1 MAIEFLPKQKECLDS
16 LGLDSTAEVV
26 LFGGAAGGAKSFT
39 GCAWQI
45 MRRLKYPGT
54 RGLIGRSKLDTL
66 KKTTLKTFFEVAGL
80 FGLVANKHYQFNA
93 QSNVITFSNGS
104 EIILKDLFSYPSDPS
119 FDSLGSLEITDSF
132 LDECSQIS
140 KKAVDI
146 VRSRIRFKLT
156 QYNLSPKILLT
167 CNPSK
172 GWLYNEFFAPFR
184 AGQLPEHLVFIQSR
198 VTDNPHLPPTY
209 ADTLARLPEVDRK
222 RLLEGDWDF
231 DETLDALFTTDDLLR
246 CFRTANETGELYIT
260 ADVARL
266 GKDRTVIALWRG
278 LSLIQITE
286 LRKKKIDETAAVIR
300 EIADYHKVKLSN
312 VIADADGLGAGLVDV
327 LKCREF
333 RNGSR
338 ATKPERF
345 VNLKAECFFKLAELI
360 ELNRITFPIQHRDTI
375 VKELDLIR
383 RKNPEGDGKLAVT
396 GKEEI
401 QRTHG
406 MSPDYADAVAMR
418 MFFELFPNYGRY
430 SYA

>member
-1 MAIEFLPKQKECLDS
+1 MAIEFLPKQNAALDA
-16 LGLDSTAEVV
+16 LGLDSPAEVV

-66 KKTTLKTFFEVAGL
+66 KKTTLKTFFEVAAL

-104 EIILKDLFSYPSDPS
+104 EIILKDLFAYPSDVN
-119 FDSLGSLEITDSF
+119 FDSLGSLEITDAF

-146 VRSRIRFKLT
+146 VRSRIRFKLN
-156 QYNLSPKILLT
+156 QYRLSPKTLLT

-198 VTDNPHLPPTY
+198 VADNPHLPPTY
-209 ADTLARLPEVDRK
+209 AETLARLPEVDRK
-222 RLLEGDWDF
+222 RLLDGDWDY
-231 DETLDALFTTDDLLR
+231 DETLDSLFTTDDLLR
-246 CFRTANETGELYIT
+246 CFRPASETGELYIT
-260 ADVARL
+260 ADIARL

-286 LRKKKIDETAAVIR
+286 LRKKKIDETAAIIR
-300 EIADYHKVKLSN
+300 ELADYHKVKLSN

-360 ELNRITFPIQHRDTI
+360 ELNRLTFPNQHRDTI
-375 VKELDLIR
+375 VKELDMIR

-401 QRTHG
+401 ARTHG

-418 MFFELFPNYGRY
+418 MYFELFPNYGRY

>member
-1 MAIEFLPKQKECLDS
+1 MVEFLPKQIECLNA
-16 LGLDSTAEVV
+16 LGLDSSAEVV

-45 MRRLKYPGT
+45 QRRLKYPGT

-93 QSNVITFSNGS
+93 QSNVISFSNGS
-104 EIILKDLFSYPSDPS
+104 EIILKDLFAYPSDPS
-119 FDSLGSLEITDSF
+119 FDSLGSLEITDAF
-132 LDECSQIS
+132 IDECSQVS

-146 VRSRIRFKLT
+146 VRSRIRYKLT
-156 QYNLSPKILLT
+156 QYNLSPKTLLT

-172 GWLYNEFFAPFR
+172 GWLYNEIYAPWR
-184 AGQLPEHLVFIQSR
+184 AQNLPSFIQFIPSR
-198 VTDNPHLPPTY
+198 VTDNPHLPPSY
-209 ADTLARLPEVDRK
+209 AETLARLPEVDRK
-222 RLLEGDWDF
+222 RLLEGDWDY
-231 DETLDALFTTDDLLR
+231 DETADALFITDDILR
-246 CFRTANETGELYIT
+246 AFREPQNEGELFIT

-278 LSLIQITE
+278 LSLIHITE
-286 LRKKKIDETAAVIR
+286 LRKKRIDETAAVIR
-300 EIADYHKVKLSN
+300 SIADHHKVKLSN
-312 VIADADGLGAGLVDV
+312 TLADADGLGAGLVDV

-333 RNGSR
+333 RNGAR

-345 VNLKAECFFKLAELI
+345 VNLKAECFFKLAEYI
-360 ELNRITFPIQHRDTI
+360 ELNRVIFPQNHRDTI

-383 RKNPEGDGKLAVT
+383 RKNPDGDGKLAVT

-406 MSPDYADAVAMR
+406 MSPDYADAIAMR

>member
-1 MAIEFLPKQKECLDS
+1 MVEFLPKQIECLNA
-16 LGLDSTAEVV
+16 LGLDSAAEVV

-45 MRRLKYPGT
+45 QRRLKYKGS

-66 KKTTLKTFFEVAGL
+66 KKTTLKTFFEVAQL
-80 FGLVANKHYQFNA
+80 FGLRANEHFQFNA
-93 QSNVITFSNGS
+93 QSNIITFYNGS
-104 EIILKDLFSYPSDPS
+104 EIILKDLFAYPSDPS
-119 FDSLGSLEITDSF
+119 FDSLGSLEITDAF
-132 LDECSQIS
+132 IDECSQVS

-146 VRSRIRFKLT
+146 VRSRIRYKLREF
-156 QYNLSPKILLT
+156 NLTPKTLLT

-172 GWLYNEFFAPFR
+172 GWLYNEIYAPWR
-184 AGQLPEHLVFIQSR
+184 AQNLPEYIQFIPSR
-198 VTDNPHLPPTY
+198 VSDNPYLPPSY
-209 ADTLARLPEVDRK
+209 AETLARLPEVDRK

-231 DETLDALFTTDDLLR
+231 DETADAIFLTDDILR
-246 CFRTANETGELYIT
+246 AFREPQNEGELFIT
-260 ADVARL
+260 ADIARL

-278 LSLIQITE
+278 LSLIHITE
-286 LRKKKIDETAAVIR
+286 LRKKRIDETAAVIR
-300 EIADYHKVKLSN
+300 SLADHHKVKLSN
-312 VIADADGLGAGLVDV
+312 TLADADGLGAGLVDV

-333 RNGSR
+333 RNGAR

-345 VNLKAECFFKLAELI
+345 VNLKAECFFKLAEYI
-360 ELNRITFPIQHRDTI
+360 ELNRVIFPQAHRDTI

-383 RKNPEGDGKLAVT
+383 RKNPDGDGKLAVT

-406 MSPDYADAVAMR
+406 MSPDYADAIAMR

>member
-1 MAIEFLPKQKECLDS
+1 MVQFLAKQIECLNA
-16 LGLDSTAEVV
+16 LGLDSAAEVV

-45 MRRLKYPGT
+45 QRRLKYKGS

-66 KKTTLKTFFEVAGL
+66 KKTTLKTFFEVAQL
-80 FGLVANKHYQFNA
+80 FGLRANEHFQFNA
-93 QSNVITFSNGS
+93 QSNIITFYNGS
-104 EIILKDLFSYPSDPS
+104 EIILKDLFAYPSDPS
-119 FDSLGSLEITDSF
+119 FDSLGSLEITDAF
-132 LDECSQIS
+132 IDECSQVS

-146 VRSRIRFKLT
+146 VRSRIRYKLREF
-156 QYNLSPKILLT
+156 NLTPKTLLT

-172 GWLYNEFFAPFR
+172 GWLYNEIYAPWR
-184 AGQLPEHLVFIQSR
+184 AQNLPEYIQFIPSR
-198 VTDNPHLPPTY
+198 VSDNPYLPPSY
-209 ADTLARLPEVDRK
+209 AETLARLPEVDRK

-231 DETLDALFTTDDLLR
+231 DETADAIFLTDDILR
-246 CFRTANETGELYIT
+246 AFREPQNEGELFIT
-260 ADVARL
+260 ADIARL

-278 LSLIQITE
+278 LSLIHITE
-286 LRKKKIDETAAVIR
+286 LRKKRIDETAAVIR
-300 EIADYHKVKLSN
+300 SLADHHKVKLSN
-312 VIADADGLGAGLVDV
+312 TLADADGLGAGLVDV

-333 RNGSR
+333 RNGAR

-345 VNLKAECFFKLAELI
+345 VNLKAECFFKLAEYI
-360 ELNRITFPIQHRDTI
+360 ELNRVIFPQAHRDTI

-383 RKNPEGDGKLAVT
+383 RKNPDGDGKLAVT

-406 MSPDYADAVAMR
+406 MSPDYADAIAMR

>member
-1 MAIEFLPKQKECLDS
+1 MVTFLPKQIECLNA
-16 LGLDSTAEVV
+16 LGLDSPAEVV

-45 MRRLKYPGT
+45 QRRLKYPGT

-66 KKTTLKTFFEVAGL
+66 KKTTLKTFFEVAQL
-80 FGLVANKHYQFNA
+80 FGLRANEHYQFNA
-93 QSNVITFSNGS
+93 QSNVITFYNGS

-146 VRSRIRFKLT
+146 VRSRIRYKLT
-156 QYNLSPKILLT
+156 QYNLSPKTLLT

-172 GWLYNEFFAPFR
+172 GWLYNEIYAPWR
-184 AGQLPEHLVFIQSR
+184 AQNLPEFISFIPSR

-209 ADTLARLPEVDRK
+209 AETLARLPEIDRK
-222 RLLEGDWDF
+222 RLLEGDWDY
-231 DETLDALFTTDDLLR
+231 DETADALFITDDILR
-246 CFRTANETGELYIT
+246 AFRDPQTDGELYIT

-278 LSLIQITE
+278 LSLIHITE

-300 EIADYHKVKLSN
+300 AMADHHKVKLSN
-312 VIADADGLGAGLVDV
+312 VLADADGLGAGLVDV

-333 RNGSR
+333 RNGSK

-345 VNLKAECFFKLAELI
+345 VNLKAECFFKLAEFI
-360 ELNRITFPIQHRDTI
+360 ELNRMVFPQGHRDTI

-383 RKNPEGDGKLAVT
+383 RKNPDGDGKLAVT

-406 MSPDYADAVAMR
+406 MSPDYADAIAMR

>member
-1 MAIEFLPKQKECLDS
+1 MITFLPKQIECLNA
-16 LGLDSTAEVV
+16 LGLDSPAEVV

-45 MRRLKYPGT
+45 QRRLKYPGS

-80 FGLVANKHYQFNA
+80 FGLRANEHYYFNA
-93 QSNVITFSNGS
+93 QSNVIRFYNGS
-104 EIILKDLFSYPSDPS
+104 EIILKDLFAYPSDPS
-119 FDSLGSLEITDSF
+119 FDSLGSLEITDAF
-132 LDECSQIS
+132 IDEVSQVT

-146 VRSRIRFKLT
+146 VRSRIRYRLNQFNLT
-156 QYNLSPKILLT
+156 PKILLT

-172 GWLYNEFFAPFR
+172 GWLYNEIYAPWR
-184 AGQLPEHLVFIQSR
+184 AESLPAFIQFIPSR
-198 VTDNPHLPPTY
+198 VTDNVHLPPTY
-209 ADTLARLPEVDRK
+209 AETLARLPEMDRK
-222 RLLEGDWDF
+222 RLLEGDWDY
-231 DETLDALFTTDDLLR
+231 DETADALFLTDDVLR
-246 CFRTANETGELYIT
+246 AFRASEPTGELFIT

-300 EIADYHKVKLSN
+300 ALADQYKVKLSN

-333 RNGSR
+333 RNGAK

-345 VNLKAECFFKLAELI
+345 VNLKAECFFKLAEYI
-360 ELNRITFPIQHRDTI
+360 ELNRVIFPQAHRDVI

-383 RKNPEGDGKLAVT
+383 RKNPDGDGKLAVT

-401 QRTHG
+401 QRSHG
-406 MSPDYADAVAMR
+406 ISPDYADAIAMR

>member
-1 MAIEFLPKQKECLDS
+1 MVEFLPKQIECLNA
-16 LGLDSTAEVV
+16 LGLDSPAEVV

-45 MRRLKYPGT
+45 QRRLKYPGT

-93 QSNVITFSNGS
+93 QSNVISFYNGS
-104 EIILKDLFSYPSDPS
+104 EIILKDLFAYPSDPS

-146 VRSRIRFKLT
+146 VRSRIRYKLT
-156 QYNLSPKILLT
+156 QYNLSPKTLLT

-172 GWLYNEFFAPFR
+172 GWLYNEIYAPWR
-184 AGQLPEHLVFIQSR
+184 AQNLPPFIQFIPSR
-198 VTDNPHLPPTY
+198 VSDNPHLPPTY
-209 ADTLARLPEVDRK
+209 AETLARLPEVDRK
-222 RLLEGDWDF
+222 RLLEGDWDY
-231 DETLDALFTTDDLLR
+231 DETADALFLTDDILR
-246 CFRTANETGELYIT
+246 AFREPQNDGELFIT

-278 LSLIQITE
+278 LSLIHITE
-286 LRKKKIDETAAVIR
+286 LRKKRIDETAAVIR
-300 EIADYHKVKLSN
+300 SLADHHKVKLSN
-312 VIADADGLGAGLVDV
+312 TLADADGLGAGLVDV

-333 RNGSR
+333 RNGAR

-345 VNLKAECFFKLAELI
+345 VNLKAECFFKLAEYI
-360 ELNRITFPIQHRDTI
+360 ELNRVIFPQGHRDVI

-383 RKNPEGDGKLAVT
+383 RKNPDGDGKLAVT

-406 MSPDYADAVAMR
+406 MSPDYADAIAMR

>member
-1 MAIEFLPKQKECLDS
+1 MVEFLPKQIECLNA
-16 LGLDSTAEVV
+16 LGLDSPAEVV

-45 MRRLKYPGT
+45 QRRLKYPKT

-93 QSNVITFSNGS
+93 QSNVISFSNGS

-119 FDSLGSLEITDSF
+119 FDSLGSLEITDAF
-132 LDECSQIS
+132 IDECSQVS

-146 VRSRIRFKLT
+146 VRSRIRYKLREF
-156 QYNLSPKILLT
+156 NLNPKTLLT

-172 GWLYNEFFAPFR
+172 GWLYNEIYAPWR
-184 AGQLPEHLVFIQSR
+184 AQNLPAFIQFIPSR

-209 ADTLARLPEVDRK
+209 AETLARLPEVDRK
-222 RLLEGDWDF
+222 RLLEGDWDY
-231 DETLDALFTTDDLLR
+231 DETADALFLTDDILR
-246 CFRTANETGELYIT
+246 AFREPQNDGELFIT

-278 LSLIQITE
+278 LSLIHITE
-286 LRKKKIDETAAVIR
+286 LRKKRIDETAAVIR
-300 EIADYHKVKLSN
+300 SLADHHKVKLSN
-312 VIADADGLGAGLVDV
+312 TLADADGLGAGLVDV

-333 RNGSR
+333 RNGAR

-345 VNLKAECFFKLAELI
+345 VNLKAECFFKLAEYI
-360 ELNRITFPIQHRDTI
+360 ELNRVIFPQAHRDTI

-383 RKNPEGDGKLAVT
+383 RKNPDGDGKLAVT

-406 MSPDYADAVAMR
+406 MSPDYADAIAMR

>member
-1 MAIEFLPKQKECLDS
+1 MVTFLPKQIECLNA
-16 LGLDSTAEVV
+16 LGLDSPAEVV

-45 MRRLKYPGT
+45 QRRLKYPGT

-66 KKTTLKTFFEVAGL
+66 KKTTLKTFFEVAQL
-80 FGLVANKHYQFNA
+80 FGLRANEHYQFNA
-93 QSNVITFSNGS
+93 QSNVITFYNGS

-146 VRSRIRFKLT
+146 VRSRIRYKLT
-156 QYNLSPKILLT
+156 QYNLSPKTLLT

-172 GWLYNEFFAPFR
+172 GWLYNEIYAPWR
-184 AGQLPEHLVFIQSR
+184 AQNLPEFISFIPSR
-198 VTDNPHLPPTY
+198 VTDNPHLPATY
-209 ADTLARLPEVDRK
+209 AETLARLPEIDRK
-222 RLLEGDWDF
+222 RLLEGDWDY
-231 DETLDALFTTDDLLR
+231 DETADALFITDDILR
-246 CFRTANETGELYIT
+246 AFRDPQTDGELYIT

-278 LSLIQITE
+278 LSLIHITE

-300 EIADYHKVKLSN
+300 AMADHHKVKLSN
-312 VIADADGLGAGLVDV
+312 VLADADGLGAGLVDV

-345 VNLKAECFFKLAELI
+345 VNLKAECFFKLAEFI
-360 ELNRITFPIQHRDTI
+360 ELNRMVFPQGHRDTI

-383 RKNPEGDGKLAVT
+383 RKNPDGDGKLAVT

-406 MSPDYADAVAMR
+406 MSPDYADAIAMR

>member
-1 MAIEFLPKQKECLDS
+1 MVEFLPKQIECLNA
-16 LGLDSTAEVV
+16 LGLDSSAEVV

-45 MRRLKYPGT
+45 QRRLKYPGT

-80 FGLVANKHYQFNA
+80 FGLIANKHYQFNA
-93 QSNVITFSNGS
+93 QSNVISFYNGS
-104 EIILKDLFSYPSDPS
+104 EIILKDLFAYPSDPS

-146 VRSRIRFKLT
+146 VRSRIRYKLT
-156 QYNLSPKILLT
+156 QYNLTPKTLLT

-172 GWLYNEFFAPFR
+172 GWLYNEIYAPWR
-184 AGQLPEHLVFIQSR
+184 AQNLPAFIQFIPSR
-198 VTDNPHLPPTY
+198 VADNPHLPPSY
-209 ADTLARLPEVDRK
+209 AETLARLPEVDRK

-231 DETLDALFTTDDLLR
+231 DETADAIFLTDDILR
-246 CFRTANETGELYIT
+246 AFREPQNEGELFIT
-260 ADVARL
+260 ADIARL

-278 LSLIQITE
+278 LSLIHITE
-286 LRKKKIDETAAVIR
+286 LRKKRIDETATVIR
-300 EIADYHKVKLSN
+300 SLADHHKVKLSN
-312 VIADADGLGAGLVDV
+312 TLADADGLGAGLVDV

-333 RNGSR
+333 RNGAR

-345 VNLKAECFFKLAELI
+345 VNLKAECFFKLAEYI
-360 ELNRITFPIQHRDTI
+360 ELNRVIFPQAHRDTI

-383 RKNPEGDGKLAVT
+383 RKNPDGDGKLAVT

-406 MSPDYADAVAMR
+406 MSPDYADAIAMR

>member
-1 MAIEFLPKQKECLDS
+1 MVTFLPKQIECLNA
-16 LGLDSTAEVV
+16 LGLDSPAEVV

-45 MRRLKYPGT
+45 QRRLKYPGT

-66 KKTTLKTFFEVAGL
+66 KKTTLKTFFEVAQL
-80 FGLVANKHYQFNA
+80 FGLRANEHYQFNA
-93 QSNVITFSNGS
+93 QSNVITFYNGS
-104 EIILKDLFSYPSDPS
+104 EIILKDLFAYPSDPS
-119 FDSLGSLEITDSF
+119 FDSLGSLEISDAF
-132 LDECSQIS
+132 IDECSQVS

-146 VRSRIRFKLT
+146 VRSRIRYKLT
-156 QYNLSPKILLT
+156 QYNLSPKTLLT

-172 GWLYNEFFAPFR
+172 GWLYNEIYAPWR
-184 AGQLPEHLVFIQSR
+184 AQNLPEFISFIPSR

-209 ADTLARLPEVDRK
+209 AETLARLPEIDRK
-222 RLLEGDWDF
+222 RLLEGDWDY
-231 DETLDALFTTDDLLR
+231 DETADALFITDDILR
-246 CFRTANETGELYIT
+246 AFRDPQTDGELYIT

-278 LSLIQITE
+278 LSLIHITE

-300 EIADYHKVKLSN
+300 AMADHHKVKLSN
-312 VIADADGLGAGLVDV
+312 VLADADGLGAGLVDV

-345 VNLKAECFFKLAELI
+345 VNLKAECFFKLAEFI
-360 ELNRITFPIQHRDTI
+360 ELNRMVFPQGHRDTI

-383 RKNPEGDGKLAVT
+383 RKNPDGDGKLAVT

-406 MSPDYADAVAMR
+406 MSPDYADAIAMR
-418 MFFELFPNYGRY
+418 MYFELFPNYGRY

>member
-1 MAIEFLPKQKECLDS
+1 MVTFLPKQIECLNA
-16 LGLDSTAEVV
+16 LGLDSPAEVV

-45 MRRLKYPGT
+45 QRRLKYPGT

-66 KKTTLKTFFEVAGL
+66 KKTTLKTFFEVAQL
-80 FGLVANKHYQFNA
+80 FGLRANEHYQFNA
-93 QSNVITFSNGS
+93 QSNVITFYNGS

-119 FDSLGSLEITDSF
+119 FDSLGSLEISDAF
-132 LDECSQIS
+132 IDECSQVS

-146 VRSRIRFKLT
+146 VRSRIRYKLT
-156 QYNLSPKILLT
+156 QYNLSPKTLLT

-172 GWLYNEFFAPFR
+172 GWLYNEIYAPWR
-184 AGQLPEHLVFIQSR
+184 AQNLPEFISFIPSR
-198 VTDNPHLPPTY
+198 VTDNPHLPATY
-209 ADTLARLPEVDRK
+209 AETLARLPEIDRK
-222 RLLEGDWDF
+222 RLLEGDWDY
-231 DETLDALFTTDDLLR
+231 DETADALFITDDILR
-246 CFRTANETGELYIT
+246 AFRDPQTDGELYIT

-278 LSLIQITE
+278 LSLIHITE

-300 EIADYHKVKLSN
+300 AMADHHKVKLSN
-312 VIADADGLGAGLVDV
+312 VLADADGLGAGLVDV

-345 VNLKAECFFKLAELI
+345 VNLKAECFFKLAEFI
-360 ELNRITFPIQHRDTI
+360 ELNRMVFPQGHRDTI

-383 RKNPEGDGKLAVT
+383 RKNPDGDGKLAVT

-406 MSPDYADAVAMR
+406 MSPDYADAIAMR

>member
-1 MAIEFLPKQKECLDS
+1 MAINFLPKQTECLNALAIDS
-16 LGLDSTAEVV
+16 AAEVV

-66 KKTTLKTFFEVAGL
+66 KKTTLKTFFEVAGM
-80 FGLVANKHYQFNA
+80 FGLRAHEHYTYNA
-93 QSNVITFSNGS
+93 QSNVITFYNGS
-104 EIILKDLFSYPSDPS
+104 EIILKDLFAYPSDPS
-119 FDSLGSLEITDSF
+119 FDSLGSLEITDAF
-132 LDECSQIS
+132 IDECSQVS

-146 VRSRIRFKLT
+146 VRSRIRYRLS
-156 QYNLSPKILLT
+156 QNNLSPKILLT

-184 AGQLPEHLVFIQSR
+184 SGHLPPHLVFIQSR
-198 VTDNPHLPPTY
+198 VSDNPHLPATY
-209 ADTLARLPEVDRK
+209 AETLARLPEVDRK

-231 DETLDALFTTDDLLR
+231 DETLDALFSTDDLLR
-246 CFRTANETGELYIT
+246 CFRTPETTGELYIT
-260 ADVARL
+260 ADIARL

-286 LRKKKIDETAAVIR
+286 LRKKRIDETAAVIR
-300 EIADYHKVKLSN
+300 ELADYHKVKLSN

-345 VNLKAECFFKLAELI
+345 ANLKAECFFKLAELI
-360 ELNRITFPIQHRDTI
+360 ELNRLIFPQNHRDTI

-401 QRTHG
+401 QRVHG
-406 MSPDYADAVAMR
+406 LSPDYADAIAMR

>member
-1 MAIEFLPKQKECLDS
+1 MVDFLPKQKECLNA
-16 LGLDSTAEVV
+16 LGLDSPAEVV

-45 MRRLKYPGT
+45 QRRLKYPGT

-66 KKTTLKTFFEVAGL
+66 KKTTLKTFFEVAGM
-80 FGLVANKHYQFNA
+80 FGLRANEHYSYNA
-93 QSNVITFSNGS
+93 QSHVITFYNSS
-104 EIILKDLFSYPSDPS
+104 EIILKDLFAYPSDPS
-119 FDSLGSLEITDSF
+119 FDSLGSLEITDAF
-132 LDECSQIS
+132 IDECSQVS
-140 KKAVDI
+140 KKAIDI
-146 VRSRIRFKLT
+146 VRSRIRYRLNQFK
-156 QYNLSPKILLT
+156 LSPKTLLT

-184 AGQLPEHLVFIQSR
+184 SGHLPAHLVFIQSR
-198 VTDNPHLPPTY
+198 VADNPHLPPTY
-209 ADTLARLPEVDRK
+209 AETLARLPEVDRK
-222 RLLEGDWDF
+222 RLLEGDWDY

-246 CFRTANETGELYIT
+246 CFRGPEESGELYIT

-278 LSLIQITE
+278 LSLIQIIE
-286 LRKKKIDETAAVIR
+286 LRKKKIDETASVIR
-300 EIADYHKVKLSN
+300 QLADFNKVKLSN

-360 ELNRITFPIQHRDTI
+360 ELNRVILPQNHRDTI
-375 VKELDLIR
+375 IKELDLIR
-383 RKNPEGDGKLAVT
+383 RKNPDGDGKLAVT

-401 QRTHG
+401 QRVHG
-406 MSPDYADAVAMR
+406 LSPDYADAIAMR
-418 MFFELFPNYGRY
+418 MYFELFPNYGRY

>member
-1 MAIEFLPKQKECLDS
+1 MVTFLPKQIECLNA
-16 LGLDSTAEVV
+16 LGLDSPAEVV

-45 MRRLKYPGT
+45 QRRLKYPGT

-66 KKTTLKTFFEVAGL
+66 KKTTLKTFFEVAQL
-80 FGLVANKHYQFNA
+80 FGLRANEHYQFNA
-93 QSNVITFSNGS
+93 QSNVITFYNGS
-104 EIILKDLFSYPSDPS
+104 EIILKDLFAYPSDPS

-146 VRSRIRFKLT
+146 VRSRIRYKLT
-156 QYNLSPKILLT
+156 QYNLSPKTLLT

-172 GWLYNEFFAPFR
+172 GWLYNEIYAPWR
-184 AGQLPEHLVFIQSR
+184 AQNLPEFISFIPSR

-209 ADTLARLPEVDRK
+209 AETLARLPEIDRK
-222 RLLEGDWDF
+222 RLLEGDWDY
-231 DETLDALFTTDDLLR
+231 DETADALFITDDILR
-246 CFRTANETGELYIT
+246 AFRDPQTDGELYIT

-278 LSLIQITE
+278 LSLIHITE

-300 EIADYHKVKLSN
+300 AMADHHKVKLSN
-312 VIADADGLGAGLVDV
+312 VLADADGLGAGLVDV

-345 VNLKAECFFKLAELI
+345 VNLKAECFFKLAEFI
-360 ELNRITFPIQHRDTI
+360 ELNRMVFPQGHRDTI

-383 RKNPEGDGKLAVT
+383 RKNPDGDGKLAVT

-406 MSPDYADAVAMR
+406 MSPDYADAIAMR

>member
-1 MAIEFLPKQKECLDS
+1 MVEFLPKQIECLNA
-16 LGLDSTAEVV
+16 LGLDSSAEVV

-45 MRRLKYPGT
+45 QRRLKYPGT

-93 QSNVITFSNGS
+93 QSNVITFYNGS

-146 VRSRIRFKLT
+146 VRSRIRYKLT
-156 QYNLSPKILLT
+156 QYNLTPKTLLT

-172 GWLYNEFFAPFR
+172 GWLYNEIYAPWR
-184 AGQLPEHLVFIQSR
+184 AQNLPSFIQFIPSR
-198 VTDNPHLPPTY
+198 VADNPHLPPSY
-209 ADTLARLPEVDRK
+209 AETLARLPEVDRK
-222 RLLEGDWDF
+222 RLLEGDWDY
-231 DETLDALFTTDDLLR
+231 DETADALFLTDDVLR
-246 CFRTANETGELYIT
+246 AFREPQNEGELFIT

-278 LSLIQITE
+278 LSLIHITE
-286 LRKKKIDETAAVIR
+286 LRKKRIDETAAIIR
-300 EIADYHKVKLSN
+300 ELANFHKVKLSN
-312 VIADADGLGAGLVDV
+312 TIADADGLGAGLVDV

-333 RNGSR
+333 RNGAR

-345 VNLKAECFFKLAELI
+345 VNLKAECFFKLAEYI
-360 ELNRITFPIQHRDTI
+360 ELNRVIFPQGHRDTI

-383 RKNPEGDGKLAVT
+383 RKNPDGDGKLAVT

-406 MSPDYADAVAMR
+406 MSPDYADAIAMR

>member
-1 MAIEFLPKQKECLDS
+1 
-16 LGLDSTAEVV
+16 V
-26 LFGGAAGGAKSFT
+26 
-39 GCAWQI
+39 
-45 MRRLKYPGT
+45 
-54 RGLIGRSKLDTL
+54 
-66 KKTTLKTFFEVAGL
+66 
-80 FGLVANKHYQFNA
+80 
-93 QSNVITFSNGS
+93 
-104 EIILKDLFSYPSDPS
+104 
-119 FDSLGSLEITDSF
+119 
-132 LDECSQIS
+132 S
-140 KKAVDI
+140 KKAIDI
-146 VRSRIRFKLT
+146 VRSRIRYRLT
-156 QYNLSPKILLT
+156 QYNLSPKTLLT

-184 AGQLPEHLVFIQSR
+184 ANQLPEHLVFIQSR
-198 VTDNPHLPPTY
+198 VADNPHLPPTY
-209 ADTLARLPEVDRK
+209 AETLARLPEVDRK
-222 RLLEGDWDF
+222 RLLEGDWDY

-246 CFRTANETGELYIT
+246 CFRPASDSGELYIT
-260 ADVARL
+260 ADIARL

-286 LRKKKIDETAAVIR
+286 LRKKKIDETAGVIR
-300 EIADYHKVKLSN
+300 EMADYHKVKLSN

-345 VNLKAECFFKLAELI
+345 VNLKAECFFKLAELV
-360 ELNRITFPIQHRDTI
+360 ELNRITLPNQHRDTI

-401 QRTHG
+401 ARTHG

-418 MFFELFPNYGRY
+418 MYFELFPNYGRY

>member
-1 MAIEFLPKQKECLDS
+1 MITFLPKQNDCLS
-16 LGLDSTAEVV
+16 ALGLDSPAEVV

-45 MRRLKYPGT
+45 QRRLKYPGT

-66 KKTTLKTFFEVAGL
+66 KKTTLKTFFEVAGM
-80 FGLVANKHYQFNA
+80 FGLIANKHYQFNA

-104 EIILKDLFSYPSDPS
+104 EIILKDLFAYPSDPS
-119 FDSLGSLEITDSF
+119 FDQLGSLEITDSF
-132 LDECSQIS
+132 LDECSQLS

-146 VRSRIRFKLT
+146 VRSRMRYKLN
-156 QYNLSPKILLT
+156 QYNLKPKMLLT

-184 AGQLPEHLVFIQSR
+184 ANQLPSHLVFIQSR

-209 ADTLARLPEVDRK
+209 AETLARLPEIDRK
-222 RLLEGDWDF
+222 RLLDGDWDY
-231 DETLDALFTTDDLLR
+231 DESLDALFTTDDLLR
-246 CFRTANETGELYIT
+246 CFKTAESTGELFIT

-266 GKDRTVIALWRG
+266 GKDRTVIGLWRG

-286 LRKKKIDETAAVIR
+286 LRKKKIDETAAIIR
-300 EIADYHKVKLSN
+300 EMADFSKVKLSN

-360 ELNRITFPIQHRDTI
+360 ELNRMTFPQNNRDII
-375 VKELDLIR
+375 VRELDLMR
-383 RKNPEGDGKLAVT
+383 RKNPDGDGKLAVT

-401 QRTHG
+401 ARVHG
-406 MSPDYADAVAMR
+406 ISPDYADMIAMR

>member
-1 MAIEFLPKQKECLDS
+1 MVTFLPKQIECLNA
-16 LGLDSTAEVV
+16 LGLDSAAEVV

-45 MRRLKYPGT
+45 QRRLKYPGT

-66 KKTTLKTFFEVAGL
+66 KKTTLKTFFEVAGM
-80 FGLVANKHYQFNA
+80 FGLRANEHYTFNA
-93 QSNVITFSNGS
+93 QSNVITFYNGS

-119 FDSLGSLEITDSF
+119 FDSLGSLEITDAF

-146 VRSRIRFKLT
+146 VRSRIRYRLNQF
-156 QYNLSPKILLT
+156 QLSPKTLLT

-184 AGQLPEHLVFIQSR
+184 SGHLPAHLVFIQSR
-198 VTDNPHLPPTY
+198 VSDNPHLPPTY
-209 ADTLARLPEVDRK
+209 AETLARLPEVDRK
-222 RLLEGDWDF
+222 RLLEGDWDY
-231 DETLDALFTTDDLLR
+231 DETLDAIFTTDDILR
-246 CFRTANETGELYIT
+246 CFRAPEESGELFIT

-286 LRKKKIDETAAVIR
+286 LRKKKIDETASVIR
-300 EIADYHKVKLSN
+300 QLADFNKVKLSN

-360 ELNRITFPIQHRDTI
+360 ELNRVILPHNHRDTI
-375 VKELDLIR
+375 IKELDLMR
-383 RKNPEGDGKLAVT
+383 RKNPDGDGKLAVT

-401 QRTHG
+401 QRVHG
-406 MSPDYADAVAMR
+406 LSPDYADAIAMR

>member
-1 MAIEFLPKQKECLDS
+1 MVEFLPKQIECLNA
-16 LGLDSTAEVV
+16 LGLDSPAEVV

-45 MRRLKYPGT
+45 QRRLKYPGT

-93 QSNVITFSNGS
+93 QSNVISFYNGS
-104 EIILKDLFSYPSDPS
+104 EIILKDLFAYPSDPS

-146 VRSRIRFKLT
+146 VRSRIRYKLT
-156 QYNLSPKILLT
+156 QYNLSPKTLLT

-172 GWLYNEFFAPFR
+172 GWLYNEIYAPWR
-184 AGQLPEHLVFIQSR
+184 AQNLPSFIQFIPSR
-198 VTDNPHLPPTY
+198 VSDNPHLPPTY
-209 ADTLARLPEVDRK
+209 AETLARLPEIDRK
-222 RLLEGDWDF
+222 RLLEGDWDY
-231 DETLDALFTTDDLLR
+231 DETADALFLTDDILR
-246 CFRTANETGELYIT
+246 AFREPQNEGELFIT

-278 LSLIQITE
+278 LSLIHITE
-286 LRKKKIDETAAVIR
+286 LRKKRIDETAAVIR
-300 EIADYHKVKLSN
+300 SLADHHKVKLSN
-312 VIADADGLGAGLVDV
+312 TLADADGLGAGLVDV

-333 RNGSR
+333 RNGAR

-345 VNLKAECFFKLAELI
+345 VNLKAECFFKLAEYI
-360 ELNRITFPIQHRDTI
+360 ELNRVIFPQGHRDVI

-383 RKNPEGDGKLAVT
+383 RKNPDGDGKLAVT

-406 MSPDYADAVAMR
+406 MSPDYADAIAMR
-418 MFFELFPNYGRY
+418 MYFELFPNYGRY

>member
-1 MAIEFLPKQKECLDS
+1 MTINFLPKQNECLNA
-16 LGLDSTAEVV
+16 LGLDSPAEVV

-80 FGLVANKHYQFNA
+80 FGLIANKHYQFNA

-104 EIILKDLFSYPSDPS
+104 EIILKDLFAYPSDPA
-119 FDSLGSLEITDSF
+119 FDSLGSLEITDAF
-132 LDECSQIS
+132 IDECSQVS

-146 VRSRIRFKLT
+146 VRSRIRFRLT
-156 QYNLSPKILLT
+156 QNNLAPKILLT

-184 AGQLPEHLVFIQSR
+184 SGQLPEHLVFIQSR
-198 VTDNPHLPPTY
+198 VIDNPHLPATY
-209 ADTLARLPEVDRK
+209 AETLARLPEVDRK
-222 RLLEGDWDF
+222 RLLEGDWDY
-231 DETLDALFTTDDLLR
+231 DETLDSLFTTDDLLR
-246 CFRTANETGELYIT
+246 CFRNPETTGELFIT

-278 LSLIQITE
+278 LSLVQIVE
-286 LRKKKIDETAAVIR
+286 LRKKKIDETANVIR
-300 EIADYHKVKLSN
+300 ELANYNKVKLSN

-360 ELNRITFPIQHRDTI
+360 ELNRLTFPQAHRDTI
-375 VKELDLIR
+375 VKELDMIR
-383 RKNPEGDGKLAVT
+383 RKNPDGDGKLAVT

-406 MSPDYADAVAMR
+406 MSPDYADAIAMR

>member
-1 MAIEFLPKQKECLDS
+1 MVEFLPKQIECLNA
-16 LGLDSTAEVV
+16 LGLDSSAEVV

-45 MRRLKYPGT
+45 QRRLKYPGT

-66 KKTTLKTFFEVAGL
+66 KKTTLKTFFEAAGL

-93 QSNVITFSNGS
+93 QSNVITFYNGS
-104 EIILKDLFSYPSDPS
+104 EIILKDLFAYPSDPS
-119 FDSLGSLEITDSF
+119 FDSLGSLEITDAF
-132 LDECSQIS
+132 IDECSQVS

-146 VRSRIRFKLT
+146 VRSRIRYKLT
-156 QYNLSPKILLT
+156 QYNLSPKTLLT

-172 GWLYNEFFAPFR
+172 GWLYNEIYAPWR
-184 AGQLPEHLVFIQSR
+184 AQNLPAFIQFIPSR
-198 VTDNPHLPPTY
+198 VSDNHHLPPSY
-209 ADTLARLPEVDRK
+209 AETLARLPEVDRK
-222 RLLEGDWDF
+222 RLLEGDWDY
-231 DETLDALFTTDDLLR
+231 DETADALFLTDDILR
-246 CFRTANETGELYIT
+246 AFREPQNDGELFIT

-278 LSLIQITE
+278 LSLIHITE
-286 LRKKKIDETAAVIR
+286 LRKKRIDETAAVIR
-300 EIADYHKVKLSN
+300 SLADHHKVKLSN
-312 VIADADGLGAGLVDV
+312 TLADADGLGAGLVDV

-333 RNGSR
+333 RNGAR

-345 VNLKAECFFKLAELI
+345 VNLKAECFFKLAEYI
-360 ELNRITFPIQHRDTI
+360 ELNRVIFPQGHRDTI

-383 RKNPEGDGKLAVT
+383 RKNPDGDGKLAVT

-401 QRTHG
+401 QRTHS
-406 MSPDYADAVAMR
+406 MSPDYADAIAMR
-418 MFFELFPNYGRY
+418 MYFELFPNYGRY

>member
-1 MAIEFLPKQKECLDS
+1 MVTFLPKQIECLNA
-16 LGLDSTAEVV
+16 LGLDSPAEVV

-45 MRRLKYPGT
+45 QRRLKYPGT

-66 KKTTLKTFFEVAGL
+66 KKTTLKTFFEVAGM
-80 FGLVANKHYQFNA
+80 FGLRANEHYSYNA
-93 QSNVITFSNGS
+93 QSNVITFYNGS
-104 EIILKDLFSYPSDPS
+104 EIILKDLFAYPSDPS

-146 VRSRIRFKLT
+146 VRSRIRYKLT
-156 QYNLSPKILLT
+156 QYNLSPKTLLT

-172 GWLYNEFFAPFR
+172 GWLYNEIYAPWR
-184 AGQLPEHLVFIQSR
+184 AQNLPEFISFIPSR

-209 ADTLARLPEVDRK
+209 AETLARLPEIDRK
-222 RLLEGDWDF
+222 RLLEGDWDY
-231 DETLDALFTTDDLLR
+231 DETADALFITDDILR
-246 CFRTANETGELYIT
+246 AFRDPQTDGELYIT

-278 LSLIQITE
+278 LSLIHITE

-300 EIADYHKVKLSN
+300 AMADHHKVKLSN
-312 VIADADGLGAGLVDV
+312 VLADADGLGAGLVDV

-345 VNLKAECFFKLAELI
+345 VNLKAECFFKLAEFI
-360 ELNRITFPIQHRDTI
+360 ELNRMVFPQGHRDTI

-383 RKNPEGDGKLAVT
+383 RKNPDGDGKLAVT

-406 MSPDYADAVAMR
+406 MSPDYADAIAMR

>member
-1 MAIEFLPKQKECLDS
+1 MVTFLPKQIECLNA
-16 LGLDSTAEVV
+16 LGLDSPAEVV

-45 MRRLKYPGT
+45 QRRLKYPGT

-66 KKTTLKTFFEVAGL
+66 KKTTLKTFFEVAGM
-80 FGLVANKHYQFNA
+80 FGLRANEHYSYNA
-93 QSNVITFSNGS
+93 QSHVITFYNGS
-104 EIILKDLFSYPSDPS
+104 EIILKDLFAYPSDPS
-119 FDSLGSLEITDSF
+119 FDSLGSLEITDAF
-132 LDECSQIS
+132 IDECSQVS
-140 KKAVDI
+140 KKAIDI
-146 VRSRIRFKLT
+146 VRSRIRYRLNQF
-156 QYNLSPKILLT
+156 QLSPKTLLT

-184 AGQLPEHLVFIQSR
+184 SGHLPAHLVFIQSR
-198 VTDNPHLPPTY
+198 VADNPHLPPTY
-209 ADTLARLPEVDRK
+209 AETLARLPEVDRK
-222 RLLEGDWDF
+222 RLLEGDWDY

-246 CFRTANETGELYIT
+246 CFRAPQESGELYIT

-278 LSLIQITE
+278 LSLIQIIE
-286 LRKKKIDETAAVIR
+286 LRKKKIDETASVIR
-300 EIADYHKVKLSN
+300 QLADFNKVKLSN

-327 LKCREF
+327 MKCREF

-360 ELNRITFPIQHRDTI
+360 ELNRVILPQNHRDTI

-383 RKNPEGDGKLAVT
+383 RKNPDGDGKLAVT

-401 QRTHG
+401 QRVHG
-406 MSPDYADAVAMR
+406 LSPDYADAIAMR
-418 MFFELFPNYGRY
+418 MYFELFPNYGRY

>member
-1 MAIEFLPKQKECLDS
+1 MVTFLPKQIECLNA
-16 LGLDSTAEVV
+16 LGLDSPAEVV

-45 MRRLKYPGT
+45 QRRLKYPGT

-66 KKTTLKTFFEVAGL
+66 KKTTLKTFFEVASL

-93 QSNVITFSNGS
+93 QSNVISFYNGS
-104 EIILKDLFSYPSDPS
+104 EIILKDLFAYPSDPS

-146 VRSRIRFKLT
+146 VRSRIRYKLT
-156 QYNLSPKILLT
+156 QYNLSPKTLLT

-172 GWLYNEFFAPFR
+172 GWLYNEIYAPWR
-184 AGQLPEHLVFIQSR
+184 AQNLPSFIQFIPSR
-198 VTDNPHLPPTY
+198 VSDNPHLPPTY
-209 ADTLARLPEVDRK
+209 AETLARLPEIDRK
-222 RLLEGDWDF
+222 RLLEGDWDY
-231 DETLDALFTTDDLLR
+231 DETADALFLTDDVLR
-246 CFRTANETGELYIT
+246 AFREPQNEGELYIT

-278 LSLIQITE
+278 LSLIHITE
-286 LRKKKIDETAAVIR
+286 LRKKRIDETAAVIR
-300 EIADYHKVKLSN
+300 SLADHHKVKLSN
-312 VIADADGLGAGLVDV
+312 TLADADGLGAGLVDV

-333 RNGSR
+333 RNGAR

-345 VNLKAECFFKLAELI
+345 VNLKAECFFKLAEYI
-360 ELNRITFPIQHRDTI
+360 ELNRVIFPQGHRDVI

-383 RKNPEGDGKLAVT
+383 RKNPDGDGKLAVT

-406 MSPDYADAVAMR
+406 MSPDYADAIAMR
-418 MFFELFPNYGRY
+418 MYFELFPNYGRY

>member
-1 MAIEFLPKQKECLDS
+1 MVTFLPKQIECLNA
-16 LGLDSTAEVV
+16 LGLDSPAEVV

-45 MRRLKYPGT
+45 QRRLKYPGT

-66 KKTTLKTFFEVAGL
+66 KKTTLKTFFEVAQL
-80 FGLVANKHYQFNA
+80 FGLRANEHYQFNA
-93 QSNVITFSNGS
+93 QSNVITFYNGS
-104 EIILKDLFSYPSDPS
+104 EIILKDLFAYPSDPS
-119 FDSLGSLEITDSF
+119 FDSLGSLEISDAF
-132 LDECSQIS
+132 IDECSQVS

-146 VRSRIRFKLT
+146 VRSRIRYKLREFD
-156 QYNLSPKILLT
+156 LSPKTLLT

-172 GWLYNEFFAPFR
+172 GWLYNEIYAPWR
-184 AGQLPEHLVFIQSR
+184 AQNLPAFISFIPSR
-198 VTDNPHLPPTY
+198 VSDNPHLPATY
-209 ADTLARLPEVDRK
+209 AETLARLPEMDRK
-222 RLLEGDWDF
+222 RLLEGDWDY
-231 DETLDALFTTDDLLR
+231 DETADALFLTDDILR
-246 CFRTANETGELYIT
+246 AFREPQNDGELYIT

-278 LSLIQITE
+278 LSLIHITE

-300 EIADYHKVKLSN
+300 AMADHHKVKLSN
-312 VIADADGLGAGLVDV
+312 VLADADGLGAGLVDV

-345 VNLKAECFFKLAELI
+345 VNLKAECFFKLAEFI
-360 ELNRITFPIQHRDTI
+360 ELNRMVFPQANRDVI

-383 RKNPEGDGKLAVT
+383 RKNPDGDGKLAVT

-406 MSPDYADAVAMR
+406 MSPDYADAIAMR

>member
-1 MAIEFLPKQKECLDS
+1 MVTFLPKQIECLNA
-16 LGLDSTAEVV
+16 LGLDSPAEVV

-45 MRRLKYPGT
+45 QRRLKYPKT

-66 KKTTLKTFFEVAGL
+66 KKTTLKTFFEVAQL
-80 FGLVANKHYQFNA
+80 FGLRANEHYQFNA
-93 QSNVITFSNGS
+93 QSNVITFYNGS

-119 FDSLGSLEITDSF
+119 FDSLGSLEITDAF
-132 LDECSQIS
+132 IDECSQVS

-146 VRSRIRFKLT
+146 VRSRIRYKLREFD
-156 QYNLSPKILLT
+156 LSPKTLLT

-172 GWLYNEFFAPFR
+172 GWLYNEIYAPWR
-184 AGQLPEHLVFIQSR
+184 AQNLPSFIQFIPSR
-198 VTDNPHLPPTY
+198 VTDNPHLPATY
-209 ADTLARLPEVDRK
+209 AETLARLPEMDRK
-222 RLLEGDWDF
+222 RLLEGDWDY
-231 DETLDALFTTDDLLR
+231 DETADALFLTDDILR
-246 CFRTANETGELYIT
+246 AFREPQNDGELYIT

-278 LSLIQITE
+278 LSLIHITE

-300 EIADYHKVKLSN
+300 AMADHHKVKLSN
-312 VIADADGLGAGLVDV
+312 VLADADGLGAGLVDV

-345 VNLKAECFFKLAELI
+345 VNLKAECFFKLAEFI
-360 ELNRITFPIQHRDTI
+360 ELNRMVFPQANRDVI

-383 RKNPEGDGKLAVT
+383 RKNPDGDGKLAVT

-406 MSPDYADAVAMR
+406 MSPDYADAIAMR

>member
-1 MAIEFLPKQKECLDS
+1 MF
-16 LGLDSTAEVV
+16 
-26 LFGGAAGGAKSFT
+26 
-39 GCAWQI
+39 
-45 MRRLKYPGT
+45 
-54 RGLIGRSKLDTL
+54 GLI
-66 KKTTLKTFFEVAGL
+66 
-80 FGLVANKHYQFNA
+80 ANKHYQFNA

-104 EIILKDLFSYPSDPS
+104 EIILKDLFAYPSDPS

-146 VRSRIRFKLT
+146 VRSRIRYKLS
-156 QYNLSPKILLT
+156 QYNLSPKTLLT

-198 VTDNPHLPPTY
+198 VADNPHLPPTY
-209 ADTLARLPEVDRK
+209 AETLARLPEVDRK
-222 RLLEGDWDF
+222 RLLEGDWDY

-246 CFRTANETGELYIT
+246 CFRVASETGELYIT

-383 RKNPEGDGKLAVT
+383 RKNPDGDGKLAVT

>member
-1 MAIEFLPKQKECLDS
+1 MVEFLPKQLECLNA
-16 LGLDSTAEVV
+16 LGLDSPAEVV

-45 MRRLKYPGT
+45 QRRLKYPGT

-93 QSNVITFSNGS
+93 QSNVISFYNGS
-104 EIILKDLFSYPSDPS
+104 EIILKDLFAYPSDPS

-146 VRSRIRFKLT
+146 VRSRIRYKLT
-156 QYNLSPKILLT
+156 QYNLTPKTLLT

-172 GWLYNEFFAPFR
+172 GWLYNEIYAPWR
-184 AGQLPEHLVFIQSR
+184 AQNLPAFIQFIPSR
-198 VTDNPHLPPTY
+198 VADNPHLPPSY
-209 ADTLARLPEVDRK
+209 AETLARLPEVDRK
-222 RLLEGDWDF
+222 RLLEGDWDY
-231 DETLDALFTTDDLLR
+231 DETADALFLTDDILR
-246 CFRTANETGELYIT
+246 AFREPQNEGELFIT

-278 LSLIQITE
+278 LSLIHITE
-286 LRKKKIDETAAVIR
+286 LRKKRIDETAAVIR
-300 EIADYHKVKLSN
+300 SIADHHKVKLSN
-312 VIADADGLGAGLVDV
+312 TLADADGLGAGLVDV

-333 RNGSR
+333 RNGAR

-345 VNLKAECFFKLAELI
+345 VNLKAECFFKLAEYI
-360 ELNRITFPIQHRDTI
+360 ELNRVIFPQGHRDTI

-383 RKNPEGDGKLAVT
+383 RKNPDGDGKLAVT

-401 QRTHG
+401 ARTHG
-406 MSPDYADAVAMR
+406 MSPDYADAIAMR

>member
-1 MAIEFLPKQKECLDS
+1 MVTFLPKQIECLNA
-16 LGLDSTAEVV
+16 LGLDSPAEVV

-45 MRRLKYPGT
+45 QRRLKYPKT

-66 KKTTLKTFFEVAGL
+66 KKTTLKTFFEVAQL
-80 FGLVANKHYQFNA
+80 FGLRANEHYQFNA
-93 QSNVITFSNGS
+93 QSNVIVFYNGS
-104 EIILKDLFSYPSDPS
+104 EIILKDLFAYPSDPS
-119 FDSLGSLEITDSF
+119 FDSLGSLEITDAF
-132 LDECSQIS
+132 IDECSQVS

-146 VRSRIRFKLT
+146 VRSRIRYKLREF
-156 QYNLSPKILLT
+156 NLNPKTLLT

-172 GWLYNEFFAPFR
+172 GWLYNEIYAPWR
-184 AGQLPEHLVFIQSR
+184 AQNLPEFIRFIPSR
-198 VTDNPHLPPTY
+198 VTDNPHLPATY
-209 ADTLARLPEVDRK
+209 AETLARLPEMDRK
-222 RLLEGDWDF
+222 RLLEGDWDY
-231 DETLDALFTTDDLLR
+231 DETADALFLTDDILR
-246 CFRTANETGELYIT
+246 AFREPQNDGELYIT

-278 LSLIQITE
+278 LSLIHITE

-300 EIADYHKVKLSN
+300 AMADHHKVKLSN
-312 VIADADGLGAGLVDV
+312 VLADADGLGAGLVDV

-345 VNLKAECFFKLAELI
+345 VNLKAECFFKLAEFI
-360 ELNRITFPIQHRDTI
+360 ELNRMVFPQAHRDVI

-383 RKNPEGDGKLAVT
+383 RKNPDGDGKLAVT

-406 MSPDYADAVAMR
+406 MSPDYADAIAMR

>member
-1 MAIEFLPKQKECLDS
+1 MVTFLPKQIECLNA
-16 LGLDSTAEVV
+16 LGLDSPAEVV

-45 MRRLKYPGT
+45 QRRLKYPGT

-66 KKTTLKTFFEVAGL
+66 KKTTLKTFFEVAQL
-80 FGLVANKHYQFNA
+80 FGLRANEHYQFNA
-93 QSNVITFSNGS
+93 QSNVITFYNGS

-146 VRSRIRFKLT
+146 VRSRIRYKLT
-156 QYNLSPKILLT
+156 QYNLSPKTLLT

-172 GWLYNEFFAPFR
+172 GWLYNEIYAPWR
-184 AGQLPEHLVFIQSR
+184 AQNLPEFISFIPSR

-209 ADTLARLPEVDRK
+209 AETLARLPEIDRK
-222 RLLEGDWDF
+222 RLLEGDWDY
-231 DETLDALFTTDDLLR
+231 DETADALFITDDILR
-246 CFRTANETGELYIT
+246 AFRDPQTDGELYIT

-278 LSLIQITE
+278 LSLIHITE

-300 EIADYHKVKLSN
+300 AMADHHKVKLSN
-312 VIADADGLGAGLVDV
+312 VLADADGLGAGLVDV

-345 VNLKAECFFKLAELI
+345 VNLKAECFFKLAEFI
-360 ELNRITFPIQHRDTI
+360 ELNRMVFPQGHRDTI

-383 RKNPEGDGKLAVT
+383 RKNPDGDGKLAVT

-406 MSPDYADAVAMR
+406 MSPDYADAIAMR

>member
-1 MAIEFLPKQKECLDS
+1 MIEFLPKQIECLNA
-16 LGLDSTAEVV
+16 LGLDSPAEVV

-45 MRRLKYPGT
+45 QRRLKYPGT

-93 QSNVITFSNGS
+93 QSNVITFYNGS
-104 EIILKDLFSYPSDPS
+104 EIILKDLFAYPSDPS

-146 VRSRIRFKLT
+146 VRSRIRYKLT
-156 QYNLSPKILLT
+156 QYNLTPKTLLT

-172 GWLYNEFFAPFR
+172 GWLYNEIYAPWR
-184 AGQLPEHLVFIQSR
+184 AQNLPAFIQFIPSR
-198 VTDNPHLPPTY
+198 VADNPHLPPSY
-209 ADTLARLPEVDRK
+209 AETLARLPEVDRK
-222 RLLEGDWDF
+222 RLLEGDWDY
-231 DETLDALFTTDDLLR
+231 DETADALFLTDDILR
-246 CFRTANETGELYIT
+246 AFREPQNEGELFIT

-278 LSLIQITE
+278 LSLIHITE
-286 LRKKKIDETAAVIR
+286 LRKKRIDETAAVIR
-300 EIADYHKVKLSN
+300 SIADHHKVKLSN
-312 VIADADGLGAGLVDV
+312 TLADADGLGAGLVDV

-333 RNGSR
+333 RNGAR

-345 VNLKAECFFKLAELI
+345 VNLKAECFFKLAEYI
-360 ELNRITFPIQHRDTI
+360 ELNRVIFPQGHRDTI

-383 RKNPEGDGKLAVT
+383 RKNPDGDGKLAVT

-406 MSPDYADAVAMR
+406 MSPDYADAIAMR

>member
-1 MAIEFLPKQKECLDS
+1 MITFLPKQNDCLNA
-16 LGLDSTAEVV
+16 LGLDSPAEVV

-45 MRRLKYPGT
+45 QRRLKYPGT

-66 KKTTLKTFFEVAGL
+66 KKTTLKTFFEVAGM
-80 FGLVANKHYQFNA
+80 FGLIANKHYQFNA

-104 EIILKDLFSYPSDPS
+104 EIILKDLFAYPSDPS
-119 FDSLGSLEITDSF
+119 FDQLGSLEITDAF
-132 LDECSQIS
+132 LDECSQLS

-146 VRSRIRFKLT
+146 VRSRMRYKLN
-156 QYNLSPKILLT
+156 QYNLKPKMLLT

-184 AGQLPEHLVFIQSR
+184 ANQLPSHLVFIQSR

-209 ADTLARLPEVDRK
+209 AETLARLPEIDRK
-222 RLLEGDWDF
+222 RLLDGDWDY
-231 DETLDALFTTDDLLR
+231 DESLDALFTTDDLLR
-246 CFRTANETGELYIT
+246 CFKTAESTGELFIT

-266 GKDRTVIALWRG
+266 GKDRTVIGLWRG

-286 LRKKKIDETAAVIR
+286 LRKKKIDETAAIIR
-300 EIADYHKVKLSN
+300 EMADFSKVKLSN

-360 ELNRITFPIQHRDTI
+360 ELNRMTFPQNNRDII
-375 VKELDLIR
+375 VRELDLMR
-383 RKNPEGDGKLAVT
+383 RKNPDGDGKLAVT
-396 GKEEI
+396 GKDEI
-401 QRTHG
+401 ARVHG
-406 MSPDYADAVAMR
+406 ISPDYADMIAMR
-418 MFFELFPNYGRY
+418 MFFEIFPNYGRY